1 VCGII
6 GDRKGKFKLLPSA
19 AFLLITWIWLAAP
32 THAQMTVSYRG
43 ELELDTTVYTGDG
56 IELKKGKFEIE
67 IRSEKGHQFLVF
79 LRGGNVIAL
88 VNGGSADNE
97 GKEKKR
103 PDVPLTGTIYL
114 YPPEIPREPQK
125 EEASTVTFAEH
136 LRSRPWKAAL
146 RVYGDPSHLNNEVD
160 CVLEEE
166 TKPGQWSRTQFNL
179 FLKKPA

>member
-1 VCGII
+1 VR
-6 GDRKGKFKLLPSA
+6 DNRDGKEKFELLLPA
-19 AFLLITWIWLAAP
+19 TILLISWICLAAP
-32 THAQMTVSYRG
+32 TNAQMTVSYRG
-43 ELELDTTVYTGDG
+43 ELELGTTVYTGDG
-56 IELKKGKFEIE
+56 IELRKGKFEIE
-67 IRSEKGHQFLVF
+67 IRSEKGRRFLVF
-79 LRGGNVIAL
+79 LRGGDVIAL
-88 VNGGSADNE
+88 VNGASANNE
-97 GKEKKR
+97 GKDKKR

-136 LRSRPWKAAL
+136 LRGRPWKAAL